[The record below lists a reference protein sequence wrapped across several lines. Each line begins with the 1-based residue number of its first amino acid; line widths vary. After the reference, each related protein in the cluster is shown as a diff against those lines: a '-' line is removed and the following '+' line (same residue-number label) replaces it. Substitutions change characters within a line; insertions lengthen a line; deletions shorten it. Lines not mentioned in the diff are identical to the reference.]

1 MKIEEELVGL
11 VVHSRYFKIGYT
23 EQHTFHTK
31 LSYLMDICLL
41 FHTAKTGFKE
51 YEYYI
56 NNMTAYNYAM

>member
-51 YEYYI
+51 YE
-56 NNMTAYNYAM
+56 